1 MHELLIQPL
10 CTANCF
16 DPNLYSLFKILNINI
31 SIAFRNTNS
40 QEQKPEPCSQKFNF
54 FHIFKNQ
61 HTIQNIHIVLSPLFS
76 LNNQSNNMAT
86 NNLSIEPG
94 QVCQALPPYSQLLPD
109 SHTTQR
115 LANTEHTQNP
125 IHQFSFSAI
134 YSKPSNGS

>member
-31 SIAFRNTNS
+31 SIAFGNTNS

-54 FHIFKNQ
+54 FHKLKNQ

-76 LNNQSNNMAT
+76 LNNQSNIT
-86 NNLSIEPG
+86 RQQITYQLNLVKS
-94 QVCQALPPYSQLLPD
+94 AKHFLPTHSLFLTLIQSGVSQILNT
-109 SHTTQR
+109 HKTQFI
-115 LANTEHTQNP
+115 N
-125 IHQFSFSAI
+125 IFFSYKFQT
-134 YSKPSNGS
+134 K